1 MRATLAEVYRVT
13 HPVWNE
19 DCECPKSDYRSLSE
33 RDQLVYWYAY
43 EVIFYA
49 GVGYDEPVEDALDA
63 AVLEFAKD
71 GIHYPE
77 HLVTYAQ
84 SQARALYSKAL
95 RKGEPDELVDAY
107 DEQRETLAD

>member
-1 MRATLAEVYRVT
+1 MRAELSKIYRVT

-77 HLVTYAQ
+77 HLVTYAR
-84 SQARALYSKAL
+84 SQAKAAYSKAC
-95 RKGEPDELVDAY
+95 RKGETEEWISACEEGVEALS
-107 DEQRETLAD
+107 